1 MWLTAAAPARHEAQ
15 SKEVAA
21 KQRQLSELAE
31 EAKGIFGQYLDALKE
46 QLDRIEEIRF
56 DESNPQGIVSADVQR
71 KAQAIYNQVQK
82 GIDKI
87 GEMVG
92 ITTHHYIP
100 GDNPYTK
107 AYKSLAEVMKSFSE
121 YFRKLSQPI
130 DQRTA
135 KHGILDQEKSRRKGN
150 EFIQKYHPEPRPKPW
165 PSWLRSMWHN
175 EKPSE
180 QYSSAQE
187 LIARIQSAIQQAFQ
201 ADPPQLGFHIEISP
215 SEFLA
220 QEETKKK
227 REQAAK
233 QTLAKPQGIPDNVKR
248 MHEVFYP
255 EGIQWHIEP
264 EVPQIPPPHKEKRTE
279 YAYPHQRPG
288 WTPRPQVR

>member
-21 KQRQLSELAE
+21 KQRQLNELAE
-31 EAKGIFGQYLDALKE
+31 EAKGIFDQYLNALEE

-56 DESNPQGIVSADVQR
+56 DENNPQGVVSAGVQR
-71 KAQAIYNQVQK
+71 KAQAISDQVQK

-107 AYKSLAEVMKSFSE
+107 AYKSLIEVMKSFSE

-135 KHGILDQEKSRRKGN
+135 KHGILDQEKSQRKSA
-150 EFIQKYHPEPRPKPW
+150 EFIQKYHPAPRPKPW
-165 PSWLRSMWHN
+165 PEWLMNWQMMNCKERMKNLLVQQRSKLM
-175 EKPSE
+175 P
-180 QYSSAQE
+180 
-187 LIARIQSAIQQAFQ
+187 II
-201 ADPPQLGFHIEISP
+201 
-215 SEFLA
+215 
-220 QEETKKK
+220 
-227 REQAAK
+227 
-233 QTLAKPQGIPDNVKR
+233 
-248 MHEVFYP
+248 
-255 EGIQWHIEP
+255 
-264 EVPQIPPPHKEKRTE
+264 
-279 YAYPHQRPG
+279 
-288 WTPRPQVR
+288 